1 MSLTEIFSA
10 KGFLFDL
17 NGTMVNDMPYH
28 IKAWHQEIVKLGG
41 TLSLEEMKH
50 QCYGKNDELL
60 ERIFPGRFT
69 MEEKIKLG
77 NDKEALYRIEF
88 KPQLKLIDG
97 LATFLATA
105 SERKI
110 QMAIGSAAIT
120 ENINFVIDNLQ
131 ISHYFSA
138 IVSANDVQQSKPHP
152 ETFLNCAQRLGLS
165 PQECI
170 VFEDTPK
177 GVECALNAGMKAVV
191 ILGEHTQSEFA
202 SFSNVIHSMDN
213 YFAYPNLIIA

>member
-1 MSLTEIFSA
+1 MFSNV

-17 NGTMVNDMPYH
+17 NGTMVKDMPYH
-28 IKAWHQEIVKLGG
+28 INAWHKEIIKLGG
-41 TLSLEEMKH
+41 DLTLDEMKH

-88 KPQLKLIDG
+88 RPHLKLIEG
-97 LATFLATA
+97 LDNFLALA
-105 SERKI
+105 AKAQI
-110 QMAIGSAAIT
+110 KMAIGSAAIT
-120 ENINFVIDNLQ
+120 ENINFVIDNMN
-131 ISHYFSA
+131 IRPYFDA
-138 IVSANDVQQSKPHP
+138 IVSANNVTKSKPDP
-152 ETFLNCAQRLGLS
+152 ETFLKCAQMLDLAPS
-165 PQECI
+165 DCI

-191 ILGEHTQSEFA
+191 ILGEHEQEEFLNYK
-202 SFSNVIHSMDN
+202 NVIC
-213 YFAYPNLIIA
+213 FAEDYSNFNIN